1 MEPARSATDALREL
15 NRNGH
20 LTPNNGVTH
29 IGRGVNMEDRS
40 TDIDIVIPDPDRS
53 GHIGFFGTTRVGKTG
68 LLSVIVGQDIKKGYN
83 TVIIDPKGDVD
94 LFSRMIQY
102 AAESGRLDDVMLL
115 TPIYPDHSIKID
127 PLSHYYMQDELVDH
141 VISGIKA
148 KDDFYIAV
156 ASEVTQAII
165 AGLAILSQQHATRLN
180 TNFDQIRERMDYLA
194 LEALRREIAVL
205 PGNTPEAED
214 VINSLDKILHSPQD
228 FFSKVSSSLRTT
240 VSALSTGNTGKII
253 GKSFAN
259 DFVKR
264 FEDGRGVILY
274 CNTGSLLARR
284 TAHIIARVL
293 ISMIQSMVGRF
304 FSSGKKLDPPLCIH
318 IDEGQNVLYQGIQ
331 DLFSKAGGANV
342 WLSFYT
348 QSIALIEQEIG
359 QESARGILDNMNTLI
374 FLRVNHPETARYME
388 DSTPFIKKF
397 QSIITPDDSTGRTTL
412 REMDDR
418 LIPAAN
424 VLQLAQRQFYMRYQ
438 GRFYKAFTLD
448 LPPKYVEITFP
459 EVSGSD
465 LAQQPGTT
473 QNDASAVT
481 ETQESI

>member
-1 MEPARSATDALREL
+1 MESTQSATEMLREL
-15 NRNGH
+15 NGKGV
-20 LTPNNGVTH
+20 LSPNNGITR
-29 IGRGVNMEDRS
+29 IGRGVNMEDKS
-40 TDIDIVIPDPDRS
+40 KDIDIEIPDADRS

-102 AAESGRLDDVMLL
+102 AAEAGRLDDVMLL
-115 TPIYPDHSIKID
+115 TPIYPDHSIRLD
-127 PLSHYYMQDELVDH
+127 PLSHYYMEDELVDH

-148 KDDFYIAV
+148 KDDFFISV

-165 AGLAILSQQHATRLN
+165 AGLSILSKNNNTRLN
-180 TNFDQIRERMDYLA
+180 TNFNQVRERIDYMA
-194 LEALRREIAVL
+194 LGKLRNELVSIQGRIPDADEVIA
-205 PGNTPEAED
+205 
-214 VINSLDKILHSPQD
+214 SLEKILNSPQD
-228 FFSKVSSSLRTT
+228 FFAKVSSSLRTT
-240 VSALSTGNTGKII
+240 VSALATGNTGKII
-253 GKSFAN
+253 GKSLTN

-264 FEDGRGVILY
+264 FEEGRGVILY

-331 DLFSKAGGANV
+331 DLFSKAGGANAWV
-342 WLSFYT
+342 SFYT

-359 QESARGILDNMNTLI
+359 RESARGILDNMNTLI

-388 DSTPFIKKF
+388 DSTPYIKNF
-397 QSIITPDDSTGRTTL
+397 QALITPDDSTGRVTL
-412 REMDDR
+412 RELDEK

-448 LPPKYVEITFP
+448 LPPKYVEIKFP

-465 LAQQPGTT
+465 PVQQSGTT
-473 QNDASAVT
+473 
-481 ETQESI
+481 E